1 MKRHGA
7 KTLGL
12 PRGGIG
18 LRSES
23 SLHSS
28 IREWYS
34 VPGDRFEVR
43 VGDFVVDIVR
53 DGLLI
58 EIQTKNFSSIRKK
71 LRSLVKKNNVRL
83 VYPITKGK
91 TIVRV
96 GISGN
101 EVIGRRRSPKKGR
114 LIDVFDELV
123 SIPDLISE
131 ERFTMDVLM
140 IEEEEV
146 RCDDGKGSWRRR
158 GVSIKDRKLVNV
170 VERVTF
176 RNKGDFLSFLP
187 SDLRQPFTNKILA
200 KSLGISVNRA
210 QKMTYC
216 LRRMGAIKEVRKEG
230 NELVFEIAIDRSRQ
244 VL

>member
-1 MKRHGA
+1 MEQLDA
-7 KTLGL
+7 KILGL

-28 IREWYS
+28 IRELYS

-43 VGDFVVDIVR
+43 VGDFVVDMVR

-71 LRSLVKKNNVRL
+71 LRSLVKNNNVRL
-83 VYPITKGK
+83 VYPIPKGK

-96 GISGN
+96 GMSGKK
-101 EVIGRRRSPKKGR
+101 VIGRRRSPKKGR

-123 SIPDLISE
+123 SIPDLIGE

-158 GVSIKDRKLVNV
+158 GVSIRDRKLVNV
-170 VERVTF
+170 VERIKF
-176 RNKGDFLSFLP
+176 RSKEDFLGFLP
-187 SDLRQPFTNKILA
+187 GDLRQPFTNKILA
-200 KSLGISVNRA
+200 RSIGISVNQA

-216 LRRMGAIKEVRKEG
+216 LRRMGAIKEVRKKG
-230 NELVFEIAIDRSRQ
+230 NELLFEIA
-244 VL
+244 V

>member
-1 MKRHGA
+1 MKQPGA
-7 KTLGL
+7 KILGL

-23 SLHSS
+23 SLHSL
-28 IREWYS
+28 IREWCS
-34 VPGDRFEVR
+34 VPGDRFEVM

-71 LRSLVKKNNVRL
+71 LRSLVENNNVRL
-83 VYPITKGK
+83 VYPIPKAK

-114 LIDVFDELV
+114 LIDLFDELV
-123 SIPDLISE
+123 SIPDLIGE

-176 RNKGDFLSFLP
+176 RNKEDFLSFLP

-200 KSLGISVNRA
+200 KSIGISVNQA

-216 LRRMGAIKEVRKEG
+216 LRKMGAIKEVRKKG
-230 NELVFEIAIDRSRQ
+230 NELLFEIAM
-244 VL
+244 